1 MQAEI
6 IYMFYHGFEILKIS
20 QRVKLPVS
28 YVTQTINN
36 YLKPSRENGYEI
48 YESAMNFD

>member
-6 IYMFYHGFEILKIS
+6 IYLFYHGFEMLKIS
-20 QRVKLPVS
+20 KRVGLPVS

-36 YLKPSRENGYEI
+36 YMKPTRSGGFEI
-48 YESAMNFD
+48 YESAMNY

>member
-6 IYMFYHGFEILKIS
+6 IYMFYHGIEIRKIS
-20 QRVKLPVS
+20 QRVGLPVS

-36 YLKPSRENGYEI
+36 YMKPTKVAGFEI
-48 YESAMNFD
+48 YESAMNY